1 MEKYALTACC
11 LISLSLF
18 AAGPRALSAGDKVAA
33 NKKSLDEIRQQ
44 LDGKKKELEK
54 YQQEEDLINLELDNL
69 RKEDKLNMG
78 RQKELESRLV
88 RSRSERFESKEKF
101 DSLSKAYKDLQG
113 ELYGE
118 TVIYSLDKQFYYP
131 YCGLGD
137 ISRALLLKSAILR
150 KQSLINKIKG
160 ETVRVQGDIQTISRQ
175 NLELK
180 AQKELVE
187 KRRSA
192 HKNVVRDKMT
202 ELEKT
207 RKKKARLLM
216 EVENLQNAALGLT
229 RLVRKLEKQAPYR
242 PGSAR
247 SRDLPVPRHS
257 LPWPVRG
264 TVISRYGREDVPL
277 LKTWIVREGIRIR
290 AAEAAPVFPVMS
302 GKVIYS
308 GPFRA
313 YGNVVIVD
321 HAQGFFTIYGLLDG
335 ILVSKN
341 DSVTPDSPLGRA
353 GDDLLAVSGRTEK
366 DYSAVYFEIRV
377 GAEAV
382 DPLIWLTN

>member
-1 MEKYALTACC
+1 MEKYALRACC
-11 LISLSLF
+11 LIFLFLF

-44 LDGKKKELEK
+44 LDAKKKELEQ
-54 YQQEEDLINLELDNL
+54 YRHEEKLINHELDKL

-78 RQKELESRLV
+78 RQRQLESRLA
-88 RSRSERFESKEKF
+88 RSRSERLEFKEKF
-101 DSLSKAYKDLQG
+101 DSLSKAYKDLQA

-118 TVIYSLDKQFYYP
+118 TVVYALDKQFYYP

-150 KQSLINKIKG
+150 KQSLIDKIKG
-160 ETVRVQGDIQTISRQ
+160 ETARVQGNIQVFSRQ

-180 AQKELVE
+180 AQKELVD

-192 HKNVVRDKMT
+192 HRSVVRGKMT
-202 ELEKT
+202 ELERTKA
-207 RKKKARLLM
+207 KKSRLVM

-229 RLVRKLEKQAPYR
+229 KLVKKLEKQSFYKPT
-242 PGSAR
+242 SAR
-247 SRDLPVPRHS
+247 NKELPVPRHS

-264 TVISRYGREDVPL
+264 TVISRYGRENVPL

-290 AAEAAPVFPVMS
+290 AAEGSAVFPVMS

-308 GPFRA
+308 GPFRT

-321 HAQGFFTIYGLLDG
+321 HEQGFFTIYGLLDG
-335 ILVSKN
+335 IHVSKN
-341 DSVTPDSPLGRA
+341 DPVTPGSVLGRA
-353 GDDLLAVSGRTEK
+353 GEDLLAVSGRQDN
-366 DYSAVYFEIRV
+366 DYRAVYFEIRV
-377 GAEAV
+377 GVDAI
-382 DPLIWLTN
+382 DPLLWLTN